1 VKTNN
6 VGVLL
11 VAGIFMVFACT
22 ENPKE
27 LKLDAGNIGDSGVI
41 SDSGVDTDTNTVPDS
56 GEDTDSITD
65 DGGLLDSGPEDD
77 GGLLDSGPEDDGGLL
92 DSGPEDDG
100 GLSNYCMH
108 SSECPLCMECV
119 NSACQ
124 NEDYGKDP
132 KDDCIGVPSSACGF
146 KGACDG
152 FGACA
157 YWEDTKTCNDEDACT
172 VQDHCSGD
180 GECIGK
186 EVNCKDADGCCPT
199 GCGVANDNDCL
210 WTEKINTMEEARL
223 RLQTL

>member
-1 VKTNN
+1 MKTNN

-56 GEDTDSITD
+56 GEDTDSIT
-65 DGGLLDSGPEDD
+65 
-77 GGLLDSGPEDDGGLL
+77 DDGGLL